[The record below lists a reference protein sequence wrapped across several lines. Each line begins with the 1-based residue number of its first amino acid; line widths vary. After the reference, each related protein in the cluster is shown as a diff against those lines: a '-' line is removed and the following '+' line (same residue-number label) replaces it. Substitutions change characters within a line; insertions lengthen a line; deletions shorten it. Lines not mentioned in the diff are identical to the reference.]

1 MDIFFAFVIKEARH
15 ILRDKRT
22 MLILFGMPVVLMLL
36 FGFAITTDVKNV
48 RTVVVCSEMSPRTQ
62 QAVERLSQSEYFVIT
77 QTVNTPHEAE
87 QLIRN
92 QKADMALVF
101 AQDHGVQIMVDGCD
115 PNMAQQWTTYAQQTL
130 APAHSSLFTLHSSL
144 FKGERIVVAD
154 IMTVPSDTIDSVWV
168 KVARDQLTFG
178 WIHEN
183 ELLAKVSP
191 DDPISQFIDFFS
203 DVHLLAFLAFCV
215 VIVAAYGVRRL
226 MRRGA
231 KIVHFND
238 IPSFYPT
245 TLCLLVASSA
255 VLYSSIQLFGPE
267 SWRHFYYHPS
277 LNPFGMPLHLGLFVS
292 SVWAIVIVAIATVD
306 DVTKHLP
313 LGSAILYLG
322 GLTAVCAVD
331 YVIFSITTL
340 YYIGYPLLIAY
351 YIFAL
356 RRLSLQDSI

>member
-1 MDIFFAFVIKEARH
+1 MGLSFIIYHLSFSVACYNRGPITPDAWNLTEEQLDSISFYTTHHYTQNYNFVVTGDSLVVIAQEPGA
-15 ILRDKRT
+15 
-22 MLILFGMPVVLMLL
+22 MPIPEVASLHPPHSLL
-36 FGFAITTDVKNV
+36 HEFPAITLRK
-48 RTVVVCSEMSPRTQ
+48 
-62 QAVERLSQSEYFVIT
+62 
-77 QTVNTPHEAE
+77 H
-87 QLIRN
+87 
-92 QKADMALVF
+92 
-101 AQDHGVQIMVDGCD
+101 
-115 PNMAQQWTTYAQQTL
+115 
-130 APAHSSLFTLHSSL
+130 
-144 FKGERIVVAD
+144 ERIVVAD
-154 IMTVPSDTIDSVWV
+154 IMTVPSDTVDSVWV

-191 DDPISQFIDFFS
+191 DDPISQFIDLFS
-203 DVHLLAFLAFCV
+203 DVHLLVFLAFCV
-215 VIVAAYGVRRL
+215 VIIAAYGVRRL

-245 TLCLLVASSA
+245 ALCLLVASSA

-277 LNPFGMPLHLGLFVS
+277 LNPFGLPLHLGLFVS
-292 SVWAIVIVAIATVD
+292 SVWAIIIVAIATVD

-313 LGSAILYLG
+313 LGSAVLYLG

-331 YVIFSITTL
+331 YVVFSITTL

>member
-1 MDIFFAFVIKEARH
+1 MR
-15 ILRDKRT
+15 RS
-22 MLILFGMPVVLMLL
+22 ILFPLLTFLFPLLLVSCYNRGPITPDAWNLTEQQLDSISFYTTHHYTQNYNFVVTGDSL
-36 FGFAITTDVKNV
+36 
-48 RTVVVCSEMSPRTQ
+48 VVV
-62 QAVERLSQSEYFVIT
+62 
-77 QTVNTPHEAE
+77 
-87 QLIRN
+87 
-92 QKADMALVF
+92 
-101 AQDHGVQIMVDGCD
+101 
-115 PNMAQQWTTYAQQTL
+115 AQQPEAMAIPEVVSIEIESIGEEHQKDSITL
-130 APAHSSLFTLHSSL
+130 R
-144 FKGERIVVAD
+144 KNERIVVAD

-178 WIHEN
+178 WIHEK

-191 DDPISQFIDFFS
+191 DDPISQFIDLFS
-203 DVHLLAFLAFCV
+203 NVHLLVFLAFGV

-277 LNPFGMPLHLGLFVS
+277 LNPFGMPLHLGLFVT

-313 LGSAILYLG
+313 LGSAVLYLG

-331 YVIFSITTL
+331 YVVFSITTL

-356 RRLSLQDSI
+356 RRLSLQDSL

>member
-1 MDIFFAFVIKEARH
+1 MGLSFIIYHLSFSVACYNR
-15 ILRDKRT
+15 
-22 MLILFGMPVVLMLL
+22 GP
-36 FGFAITTDVKNV
+36 ITPDAWNLT
-48 RTVVVCSEMSPRTQ
+48 E
-62 QAVERLSQSEYFVIT
+62 
-77 QTVNTPHEAE
+77 E
-87 QLIRN
+87 QLDSISFYTTHHYTQN
-92 QKADMALVF
+92 YNFVVTGDSLVVI
-101 AQDHGVQIMVDGCD
+101 AQEPGAMPIPEVASLN
-115 PNMAQQWTTYAQQTL
+115 P
-130 APAHSSLFTLHSSL
+130 PHSSLHEFPSITLRKH
-144 FKGERIVVAD
+144 ERIVVAD
-154 IMTVPSDTIDSVWV
+154 IMTVPSDTVDSVWV

-191 DDPISQFIDFFS
+191 DDPISQFIDLFS
-203 DVHLLAFLAFCV
+203 DVHLLVFLAFCV
-215 VIVAAYGVRRL
+215 VIIAAYGVRRL

-245 TLCLLVASSA
+245 ALCLLVASSA

-277 LNPFGMPLHLGLFVS
+277 LNPFGLPLHLGLFVS
-292 SVWAIVIVAIATVD
+292 SVWAIIIVAIATVD

-313 LGSAILYLG
+313 LGSAVLYLG

-331 YVIFSITTL
+331 YVVFSITTL
-340 YYIGYPLLIAY
+340 YYIGYPLLIVY
-351 YIFAL
+351 FIFAL

>member
-1 MDIFFAFVIKEARH
+1 MIFQFPIFRSALP
-15 ILRDKRT
+15 LRSSKNYQFSSRR
-22 MLILFGMPVVLMLL
+22 MRKWLIGLSFIIYHLSFSVACYNRGP
-36 FGFAITTDVKNV
+36 ITPDAWNLTEQQLDSISFYTTHHYTQNYNFIV
-48 RTVVVCSEMSPRTQ
+48 TGDSLVVV
-62 QAVERLSQSEYFVIT
+62 
-77 QTVNTPHEAE
+77 
-87 QLIRN
+87 
-92 QKADMALVF
+92 
-101 AQDHGVQIMVDGCD
+101 
-115 PNMAQQWTTYAQQTL
+115 AQQPEAMAVPEVVSIEIESIGQEKQKDSITL
-130 APAHSSLFTLHSSL
+130 R
-144 FKGERIVVAD
+144 KNERIVVAD

-183 ELLAKVSP
+183 ELLARVSP
-191 DDPISQFIDFFS
+191 DDPISQFIDLFS
-203 DVHLLAFLAFCV
+203 NVHLLVFMAFCV

-255 VLYSSIQLFGPE
+255 VLYSSIQIFGPE

-277 LNPFGMPLHLGLFVS
+277 LNPFGLPLHLGLFVS
-292 SVWAIVIVAIATVD
+292 SVWAIIIVAIATVE
-306 DVTKHLP
+306 DVSKHLP
-313 LGSAILYLG
+313 LGSAVLYLG
-322 GLTAVCAVD
+322 GLIAVCAVD
-331 YVIFSITTL
+331 YVVFSITTL

-351 YIFAL
+351 FIFAL

>member
-1 MDIFFAFVIKEARH
+1 MRKW
-15 ILRDKRT
+15 
-22 MLILFGMPVVLMLL
+22 LIGLSFIIYHLL
-36 FGFAITTDVKNV
+36 FSVACYNRGPITPDAWNLTEQQLDSISFYTTHHYTQNYNFIV
-48 RTVVVCSEMSPRTQ
+48 TGDSLVVV
-62 QAVERLSQSEYFVIT
+62 
-77 QTVNTPHEAE
+77 
-87 QLIRN
+87 
-92 QKADMALVF
+92 
-101 AQDHGVQIMVDGCD
+101 
-115 PNMAQQWTTYAQQTL
+115 AQQPEAMAVPEVVSIEIESIGQEKQKDSITL
-130 APAHSSLFTLHSSL
+130 R
-144 FKGERIVVAD
+144 KNERIVVAD

-183 ELLAKVSP
+183 ELLARVSP
-191 DDPISQFIDFFS
+191 DDPISQFIDLFS
-203 DVHLLAFLAFCV
+203 NVHLLVFMAFCV

-255 VLYSSIQLFGPE
+255 VLYSSIQIFGPE

-277 LNPFGMPLHLGLFVS
+277 LNPFGLPLHLGLFVS
-292 SVWAIVIVAIATVD
+292 SVWAIIIVAIATVE
-306 DVTKHLP
+306 DVSKHLP
-313 LGSAILYLG
+313 LGSAVLYLG
-322 GLTAVCAVD
+322 GLIAVCAVD
-331 YVIFSITTL
+331 YVVFSITTL

-351 YIFAL
+351 FIFAL

>member
-1 MDIFFAFVIKEARH
+1 MNS
-15 ILRDKRT
+15 
-22 MLILFGMPVVLMLL
+22 FGHHNR
-36 FGFAITTDVKNV
+36 IRRK
-48 RTVVVCSEMSPRTQ
+48 
-62 QAVERLSQSEYFVIT
+62 
-77 QTVNTPHEAE
+77 
-87 QLIRN
+87 LIR
-92 QKADMALVF
+92 AL
-101 AQDHGVQIMVDGCD
+101 
-115 PNMAQQWTTYAQQTL
+115 L
-130 APAHSSLFTLHSSL
+130 LSLFTILYSL
-144 FKGERIVVAD
+144 FTTSCYNRGPITPDAWNLTEQQLDSISFYTTHHYTQNYNFVVTGDSLVVVAQQPEAMAIPEVVSIEIESIGAEQQKDSITLRKHERIVVAD

-191 DDPISQFIDFFS
+191 DDPISQFIDLFS
-203 DVHLLAFLAFCV
+203 DVHMLVFLAFCV

-245 TLCLLVASSA
+245 ALCLLVASSA

-277 LNPFGMPLHLGLFVS
+277 LNPFGLPLHLGLFVT
-292 SVWAIVIVAIATVD
+292 SVWAIIIVGIATVD
-306 DVTKHLP
+306 DVTKHLS

-322 GLTAVCAVD
+322 GLIAVCAVD

-351 YIFAL
+351 YIFAI

>member
-1 MDIFFAFVIKEARH
+1 MCIMHCALCILLCGCYNRGPITPDAWNLTEQQLDSISFYTTHHYTQNYNFVVTGDS
-15 ILRDKRT
+15 L
-22 MLILFGMPVVLMLL
+22 
-36 FGFAITTDVKNV
+36 
-48 RTVVVCSEMSPRTQ
+48 VVV
-62 QAVERLSQSEYFVIT
+62 
-77 QTVNTPHEAE
+77 
-87 QLIRN
+87 
-92 QKADMALVF
+92 
-101 AQDHGVQIMVDGCD
+101 
-115 PNMAQQWTTYAQQTL
+115 AQQPEAMAIPDVVSIEIESIGEEQQKDSITL
-130 APAHSSLFTLHSSL
+130 RKYEH
-144 FKGERIVVAD
+144 IVVAD

-178 WIHEN
+178 WIHEK

-191 DDPISQFIDFFS
+191 DDPISQFIDLFS
-203 DVHLLAFLAFCV
+203 NVHLLVFLAFCV

-322 GLTAVCAVD
+322 GLLAVCAVL
-331 YVIFSITTL
+331 YVVFSITTL

-351 YIFAL
+351 FIFAL

>member
-1 MDIFFAFVIKEARH
+1 MRRLVS
-15 ILRDKRT
+15 
-22 MLILFGMPVVLMLL
+22 LL
-36 FGFAITTDVKNV
+36 FVSILLCGCYNRGPITPDAWNLTEQQLDSISFYTTHHYTQNYNFVV
-48 RTVVVCSEMSPRTQ
+48 TGDSLVVVAQEPGAM
-62 QAVERLSQSEYFVIT
+62 AVPEVVSIEIESIGEEKQKDSIT
-77 QTVNTPHEAE
+77 LRKN
-87 QLIRN
+87 
-92 QKADMALVF
+92 
-101 AQDHGVQIMVDGCD
+101 
-115 PNMAQQWTTYAQQTL
+115 
-130 APAHSSLFTLHSSL
+130 
-144 FKGERIVVAD
+144 ERIVVAD

-178 WIHEN
+178 WIHEK

-191 DDPISQFIDFFS
+191 DDPISQFIDLFS
-203 DVHLLAFLAFCV
+203 DVHLLVFLAFCV
-215 VIVAAYGVRRL
+215 VVVAAYGVRRL

-292 SVWAIVIVAIATVD
+292 SVWAIIIVGIATVD

-313 LGSAILYLG
+313 LGSAILYLS

-340 YYIGYPLLIAY
+340 YYIGYPLLVAY
-351 YIFAL
+351 FIFAL

>member
-1 MDIFFAFVIKEARH
+1 MVSCYNR
-15 ILRDKRT
+15 
-22 MLILFGMPVVLMLL
+22 GP
-36 FGFAITTDVKNV
+36 ITPDAWNLTEQQLDSISFYTTHHYTQNYNFIV
-48 RTVVVCSEMSPRTQ
+48 TGDSLVVVAQEPGAMAIPDVVSTLNSNLSPLTS
-62 QAVERLSQSEYFVIT
+62 LDSIT
-77 QTVNTPHEAE
+77 
-87 QLIRN
+87 LRRN
-92 QKADMALVF
+92 
-101 AQDHGVQIMVDGCD
+101 
-115 PNMAQQWTTYAQQTL
+115 
-130 APAHSSLFTLHSSL
+130 
-144 FKGERIVVAD
+144 ERIVVAD
-154 IMTVPSDTIDSVWV
+154 IMTVASDTIDSVWV

-178 WIHEN
+178 WIHEK

-191 DDPISQFIDFFS
+191 DDPISQFIDLFS
-203 DVHLLAFLAFCV
+203 NVHLLVFLAFCV
-215 VIVAAYGVRRL
+215 VVVAAYGVRRL

-277 LNPFGMPLHLGLFVS
+277 LNPFGLPLHLGLFVS
-292 SVWAIVIVAIATVD
+292 SVWAIIIVGIATVD

-313 LGSAILYLG
+313 LGSAVLYLG

-340 YYIGYPLLIAY
+340 YYLGYPLLIAY

>member
-1 MDIFFAFVIKEARH
+1 MIFQFSIFRSALP
-15 ILRDKRT
+15 LRSSKNFQFSSRR
-22 MLILFGMPVVLMLL
+22 MRKWLIGLSFIIYHLL
-36 FGFAITTDVKNV
+36 FSVACYNRGPITPDAWNLTEQQLDSISFYTTHHYTQNYNFIV
-48 RTVVVCSEMSPRTQ
+48 TGDSLVVV
-62 QAVERLSQSEYFVIT
+62 
-77 QTVNTPHEAE
+77 
-87 QLIRN
+87 
-92 QKADMALVF
+92 
-101 AQDHGVQIMVDGCD
+101 
-115 PNMAQQWTTYAQQTL
+115 AQQPEAMAVPEVVSIEIESIGQEKQKDSITL
-130 APAHSSLFTLHSSL
+130 R
-144 FKGERIVVAD
+144 KNERIVVAD

-191 DDPISQFIDFFS
+191 DDPISQFIDLFS
-203 DVHLLAFLAFCV
+203 NVHLLVFLAFCV

-255 VLYSSIQLFGPE
+255 VLYSSIQIFGPE

-277 LNPFGMPLHLGLFVS
+277 LNPFGLPLHLGLFVS
-292 SVWAIVIVAIATVD
+292 SVWAIIIVAIATVE
-306 DVTKHLP
+306 DVSKHLP
-313 LGSAILYLG
+313 LGSAVLYLG
-322 GLTAVCAVD
+322 GLIAVCAVD
-331 YVIFSITTL
+331 YVVFSITTL

-351 YIFAL
+351 FIFAL

>member
-1 MDIFFAFVIKEARH
+1 MVDRFIIYH
-15 ILRDKRT
+15 
-22 MLILFGMPVVLMLL
+22 LL
-36 FGFAITTDVKNV
+36 FSVACYNRGPITPDAWNLTEQQLDSISFYTTHHYTQNYNFIV
-48 RTVVVCSEMSPRTQ
+48 TGDSLVVV
-62 QAVERLSQSEYFVIT
+62 
-77 QTVNTPHEAE
+77 
-87 QLIRN
+87 
-92 QKADMALVF
+92 
-101 AQDHGVQIMVDGCD
+101 
-115 PNMAQQWTTYAQQTL
+115 AQQPEAMAVPEVVSIEIESIGQEKQKDSITL
-130 APAHSSLFTLHSSL
+130 R
-144 FKGERIVVAD
+144 KNERIVVAD

-183 ELLAKVSP
+183 ELLARVSP
-191 DDPISQFIDFFS
+191 DDPISQFIDLFS
-203 DVHLLAFLAFCV
+203 NVHLLVFMAFCV

-255 VLYSSIQLFGPE
+255 VLYSSIQIFGPE

-277 LNPFGMPLHLGLFVS
+277 LNPFGLPLHLGLFVS
-292 SVWAIVIVAIATVD
+292 SVWAIIIVAIATVE
-306 DVTKHLP
+306 DVSKHLP
-313 LGSAILYLG
+313 LGSAVLYLG
-322 GLTAVCAVD
+322 GLIAVCAVD
-331 YVIFSITTL
+331 YVVFSITTL

-351 YIFAL
+351 FIFAL

>member
-1 MDIFFAFVIKEARH
+1 MHNSQSFLKR
-15 ILRDKRT
+15 ILRRS
-22 MLILFGMPVVLMLL
+22 ILCIMHCVLCILLCGCYNRGPITPDAWNLTEQQLDSISFYTTHHYTQNYNFVVTGDSL
-36 FGFAITTDVKNV
+36 
-48 RTVVVCSEMSPRTQ
+48 VVV
-62 QAVERLSQSEYFVIT
+62 
-77 QTVNTPHEAE
+77 
-87 QLIRN
+87 
-92 QKADMALVF
+92 
-101 AQDHGVQIMVDGCD
+101 
-115 PNMAQQWTTYAQQTL
+115 AQQPEAMAIPDVVSIEIESIGEEQQKDSITL
-130 APAHSSLFTLHSSL
+130 RKYEH
-144 FKGERIVVAD
+144 IVVAD

-178 WIHEN
+178 WIHEK

-191 DDPISQFIDFFS
+191 DDPISQFIDLFS
-203 DVHLLAFLAFCV
+203 NVHLLVFLAFCV

-277 LNPFGMPLHLGLFVS
+277 LNPFGMPLHLGLFVT

-322 GLTAVCAVD
+322 GLLAVCAVL
-331 YVIFSITTL
+331 YVVFSITTL
-340 YYIGYPLLIAY
+340 YYIGYPLLIVY

-356 RRLSLQDSI
+356 RRLSLQESI